1 MTPGTYPLE
10 LYRGDS
16 YAWQFVLWL
25 DAGQTQPADL
35 DGALA
40 FAEIRNTAGGTLY
53 LELECIVQAPNTINV
68 ELPADTWP
76 DTHISKGV
84 WDLQVSYLSGA
95 VQTVVA
101 GPVKITRDVTV
112 PA

>member
-1 MTPGTYPLE
+1 MTPGSYALE

-25 DAGQTQPADL
+25 DAAHTTPADL
-35 DGALA
+35 TDALA
-40 FAEIRNTAGGTLY
+40 FAEIRNSAGGTLY
-53 LELECIVQAPNTINV
+53 LELVCVVNAPNTIDV

-84 WDLQVSYLSGA
+84 WDLQVSYLNGA
-95 VQTVVA
+95 VQTVLA

-112 PA
+112 PE